1 VKQRKRNDPGNF
13 PFLRSVLG
21 QAELDELLS
30 QRDKID
36 LRLLEIIDRRPALIK
51 SDRRRGQRHCFARQH
66 EAGNGRPGRV
76 GAGARHE
83 NNQRPRRVSGSRKTG
98 ACGGDDFGQPTAL
111 QLRFTRKEISSK
123 HYTTT
128 VLPVPINLFAPFTKR
143 SQSRTPNVS

>member
-98 ACGGDDFGQPTAL
+98 ACGGDDFRATDRPATAL
-111 QLRFTRKEISSK
+111 HEEGNFKQTL
-123 HYTTT
+123 HH
-128 VLPVPINLFAPFTKR
+128 NR
-143 SQSRTPNVS
+143 SAGAN